1 MSEKHQAYIQQ
12 QNVYK
17 IFLEAKRGVRVNPL
31 EPPPAYGPAYGDD
44 NSSPP
49 EETMILVW
57 ASIGNDTFH
66 IDMRL

>member
-1 MSEKHQAYIQQ
+1 MS
-12 QNVYK
+12 K
-17 IFLEAKRGVRVNPL
+17 IFLEAKMGVRVNLL
-31 EPPPAYGPAYGDD
+31 EPPLAYGTVYCND

-49 EETMILVW
+49 EETTILVW